1 MLVLL
6 GFALGSMEK
15 QESQGVLRFV
25 GWLGIGLTIAA
36 VVVALQFNCITRFKY
51 DRCREIERQI
61 GAQQHQNVPHLPG
74 SQRTIL
80 VIIALGFIAVW
91 LKVMHWL

>member
-1 MLVLL
+1 
-6 GFALGSMEK
+6 
-15 QESQGVLRFV
+15 
-25 GWLGIGLTIAA
+25 
-36 VVVALQFNCITRFKY
+36 
-51 DRCREIERQI
+51 
-61 GAQQHQNVPHLPG
+61 LPG